1 MEEILQKMNMIRK
14 HNELVRLR
22 RKNFLQDK
30 KINQIKDSFDDIKS
44 TTNDMINQMNE
55 KIYQLEKENDEL
67 KRQRDAYIEYVE
79 GFPKIIRKLF
89 GPKKYLKEGK

>member
-22 RKNFLQDK
+22 RKNSLQDI
-30 KINQIKDSFDDIKS
+30 KINQIKNSFDDIKL
-44 TTNDMINQMNE
+44 TTNTMINQMNE
-55 KIYQLEKENDEL
+55 KISQLENENAEI

-79 GFPKIIRKLF
+79 SFPKIIRKLF
-89 GPKKYLKEGK
+89 GKKNYLKEGK

>member
-22 RKNFLQDK
+22 RKNSLQDN
-30 KINQIKDSFDDIKS
+30 KINQIKNSFDDIKL
-44 TTNDMINQMNE
+44 TTNNMINQMNE
-55 KIYQLEKENDEL
+55 KIYQLEKENDEI
-67 KRQRDAYIEYVE
+67 KRQRDTYIEYVD

-89 GPKKYLKEGK
+89 VQKKYLKEG